1 MSTPHSPTA
10 NATASDATG
19 DKSTSDMSE
28 YANVTAEEQEAARAY
43 LHHLLGDTDTAPP
56 LDECGPY
63 AEVLD
68 TAAGLVE
75 TVPDEHAV
83 DAVNSFPELEKLRA
97 GSDNGEAD
105 ADAPEDAGPDA
116 DAEVYDSSL
125 TQAQLLLAIADH
137 EGAELWRTSQN
148 EMYATYTVDGTR
160 QTSALRSGGFRQWLR
175 WHFHKIKSKPPGS
188 QALQDAIDTLAA
200 TAQFEG
206 ATREAALR
214 ITGSDE
220 QIFMDLGG
228 PSWQAVEVT
237 ESGWT
242 TKAPENAYFRR
253 VKSMKPLPR
262 PEDAGTEALN
272 KLQKHIRVET
282 DADFALLLAW
292 LVQALRPSGP
302 YPLLVLQGE
311 QGSGKTTT
319 AEMIR
324 ALIDPSHVPTRAAP
338 RKEEDLIVYAE
349 NAWVLSLDNMSGI
362 RPWLSDALCRL
373 ATGGGFG
380 TRKLYAGRE
389 EEIFYAQRPVIL
401 NGIDDVTGRPDLAD
415 RAVVITLNTIPEA
428 ERKTAKD
435 VWSAFN
441 ADRPAIIG
449 GLLSACATAIRRMG
463 TVQFDT
469 LPRMAD
475 FAVWAAAAE
484 QAFPTPPNTFR
495 EAYAGNRERTT
506 RAAAERDPVAMAVLD
521 MLNDRN
527 QWTGKMSQLPGVL
540 LKYVPDSEHPPDAL
554 STWQAL
560 QSHMKRIM
568 PILRDLGVTREDDS
582 RARVHAF
589 TLRMG
594 DNTEAT
600 SEGTEDADNEP
611 MPF

>member
-1 MSTPHSPTA
+1 MGNEPTTSRA
-10 NATASDATG
+10 DTSNKTG
-19 DKSTSDMSE
+19 ADMPD
-28 YANVTAEEQEAARAY
+28 YQNVSAEEQTAARAY
-43 LHHLLGDTDTAPP
+43 LDKLLGDADTAPP
-56 LDECGPY
+56 LDECGLY
-63 AEVLD
+63 ADVLD
-68 TAAGLVE
+68 KASELIDTIGTEHAEDVITNYPELDELRNANGTTTRGDGQASTAAVVVGSD
-75 TVPDEHAV
+75 PDEWR
-83 DAVNSFPELEKLRA
+83 NGPEIDTE
-97 GSDNGEAD
+97 
-105 ADAPEDAGPDA
+105 
-116 DAEVYDSSL
+116 SL
-125 TQAQLLLAIADH
+125 TQAQLLLAIAEH
-137 EGAELWRTSQN
+137 KHAELWRTPEG
-148 EMYATYTVDGTR
+148 EMYATYVVDGTR

-175 WHFHKIKSKPPGS
+175 WHFYQIEGKPPGS

-200 TAQFEG
+200 QAQFEG
-206 ATREAALR
+206 TTRKAALR

-220 QIFMDLGG
+220 RVFMDLGG
-228 PSWQAVEVT
+228 PSWEAVEVT
-237 ESGWT
+237 ANGWHVH
-242 TKAPENAYFRR
+242 APEDAYFRR

-262 PEDAGTEALN
+262 PEDTNTQDALR
-272 KLQKHIRVET
+272 KLRKHIRVNT

-415 RAVVITLNTIPEA
+415 RAVVITLNTIPEN
-428 ERKTAKD
+428 ERKTAKQ
-435 VWSAFN
+435 VWGSFN
-441 ADRPAIIG
+441 ADRAAIVG
-449 GLLSACATAIRRMG
+449 GLLDACTTAIRR
-463 TVQFDT
+463 VDSVAFDT

-484 QAFPTPPNTFR
+484 QAFPTPPDTFR
-495 EAYAGNRERTT
+495 TAYAGNRERTT
-506 RAAAERDPVAMAVLD
+506 REAAERDPVAMAVLD
-521 MLNDRN
+521 MLNERN
-527 QWTGKMSQLPGVL
+527 QWTGKVSELQSVL
-540 LKYVPDSEHPPDAL
+540 LKYISDDEHPPDAL
-554 STWQAL
+554 NTWQAL
-560 QSHMKRIM
+560 RSHLKRIM
-568 PILRDLGVTREDDS
+568 PMLRDLGVTRSDDS
-582 RARVHAF
+582 RKRSTAF
-589 TLRMG
+589 TLRLE
-594 DNTEAT
+594 DTT
-600 SEGTEDADNEP
+600 PEDAESEP